1 MIFSEDKRE
10 ETMKTKI
17 FFMAGIVLLASQLL
31 VLAATAQVQ
40 NPALDEKLTLRLG
53 LFWGNFDATVK
64 AYGQDLD
71 VDESMAADD
80 VDFAINGLWRI
91 TPRLRIEAAYSGI
104 SKSSSDGL
112 ANPLNLGSFTV
123 PAGTSLDG
131 EFETQVLR
139 LAAGYAFMRTDTTEL
154 GVDLGINYTTV
165 KESFR
170 VDVPGLP
177 SAKINTLDVS
187 EPLPTI
193 GIFFNH
199 AFTSELYLTSH
210 FGAFAFE
217 IGDVDGTIFDFFG
230 GIEYRPW
237 QHAGIGLA
245 YIYTTA
251 DLTITDDGVKNDIEY
266 DYNGPMLY
274 LVVGF

>member
-1 MIFSEDKRE
+1 
-10 ETMKTKI
+10 MKMKLL
-17 FFMAGIVLLASQLL
+17 FMTVVVLLTSQ
-31 VLAATAQVQ
+31 VFVMTATAQGR
-40 NPALDEKLTLRLG
+40 NPALDENITLRLG
-53 LFWGNFDATVK
+53 LFWGNFDTTVN
-64 AYGQDLD
+64 AYGQELNI
-71 VDESMAADD
+71 DESMVADD
-80 VDFAINGLWRI
+80 VDFAISGLWRI
-91 TPRLRIEAAYSGI
+91 TPRWRIEAGYSGI
-104 SKSSSDGL
+104 SKSSSAGL
-112 ANPLNLGSFTV
+112 ENPLNIGPFTV
-123 PAGTSLDG
+123 PAGTSLEG

-139 LAAGYAFMRTDTTEL
+139 LVTGYAFMRTDTTEL
-154 GVDLGINYTTV
+154 GVDLGVNYTTI

-170 VDVPGLP
+170 VNVPGLP
-177 SAKINTLDVS
+177 SSKINSLDVS

-199 AFTSELYLTSH
+199 AFTSELYMTSH

-237 QHAGIGLA
+237 QNAGIGLA

-251 DLTITDDGVKNDIEY
+251 DLTITDDGVEYDIEY